1 MTIRI
6 VTDSTCDLPVG
17 VFKEFNIA
25 VVPCFVNFEEKSYL
39 DMVDLSRQEFYQKI
53 TKQDFFPKTAAPSV
67 GLFTDMYNQLASEG
81 ADEIISIHYGGK
93 LSNMSNVARLAADAF
108 KTFHVTVVE
117 VGQVALSL
125 GFLVVTAARAVKAGK
140 KTEEIKNLL
149 KDKDQRTYLFAAL
162 DTLEFIKHGGRVP
175 QMLIELAG
183 LLQIKPVVLMR
194 LGNVSLVDRIR
205 TSSKQIEVLVK
216 HALQL
221 SPLEEI
227 GIVHMNALEK
237 AHDLADALMKSLNLK
252 EKIWIEEST
261 PVLGVHVGPG
271 TLAVAC
277 VKAAVK

>member
-6 VTDSTCDLPVG
+6 VTDSTCDLPVE
-17 VFKEFNIA
+17 VFQEFKIS

-39 DMVDLSRQEFYQKI
+39 DMVDLSRQEFYHKI
-53 TKQDFFPKTAAPSV
+53 AKLDFFPKTAAPSV
-67 GLFTDMYNQLASEG
+67 GLFTDMYHKLALEG

-108 KTFHVTVVE
+108 KTPHVTVVE

-125 GFLVVTAARAVKAGK
+125 GFLVVAAARAVKEGK
-140 KTEEIKNLL
+140 KIDEIKILL

-175 QMLIELAG
+175 HMLVELAG
-183 LLQIKPVVLMR
+183 LLQIKPVILMR
-194 LGNVSLVDRIR
+194 LGSVSLVDRIR
-205 TSSKQIEVLVK
+205 TSSRQIEVLVK

-227 GIVHMNALEK
+227 GVVHMNALEK
-237 AHDLADALMKSLNLK
+237 AHGLADALMKALNLK
-252 EKIWIEEST
+252 ENIWIEEST

>member
-53 TKQDFFPKTAAPSV
+53 TKQDLFPKTAAPSV

-140 KTEEIKNLL
+140 KIEEIKNLL

-175 QMLIELAG
+175 QMLVELAG

>member
-53 TKQDFFPKTAAPSV
+53 SKSDFFPKTAAPSV

-175 QMLIELAG
+175 QMLVELAG

>member
-140 KTEEIKNLL
+140 KIEEIKNLL

-175 QMLIELAG
+175 QMLVELAG

-227 GIVHMNALEK
+227 GIVHMNALER

>member
-162 DTLEFIKHGGRVP
+162 DTLEFIKRGGRVP
-175 QMLIELAG
+175 QMLVELAG

>member
-175 QMLIELAG
+175 QMLVELAG

>member
-140 KTEEIKNLL
+140 KIEEIKNLL

-175 QMLIELAG
+175 QMLVELAG